1 MSDQTV
7 HIPKWAWAI
16 PVVLGLLILGY
27 FASPRDRNER
37 PILLLPDIKAV
48 EDYRRSVSL
57 WQAQAGEL
65 DAQITT
71 ILSGTYGS
79 DLFARSR
86 ASQKMIDDA
95 VQLLQDI
102 ESRKAP
108 TAAMPARSILIRMA
122 STYLEAARAALL
134 WTTAPT
140 YDNLAS
146 AQAKMDDA
154 RQILGKLEASEWMMP
169 R

>member
-1 MSDQTV
+1 MNDQTIQ
-7 HIPKWAWAI
+7 IPKWAWAI
-16 PVVLGLLILGY
+16 PIVLGLLILGY
-27 FASPRDRNER
+27 FASPRDQDDR

-65 DAQITT
+65 DTQITT

-86 ASQKMIDDA
+86 ASQQMIDAA

-102 ESRKAP
+102 ESREAP
-108 TAAMPARSILIRMA
+108 TAAMPARSLLVRMA

-140 YDNLAS
+140 DDNLSS
-146 AQAKMDDA
+146 AQTTIDQA
-154 RQILGKLEASEWMMP
+154 RQILGELESSEWMTP